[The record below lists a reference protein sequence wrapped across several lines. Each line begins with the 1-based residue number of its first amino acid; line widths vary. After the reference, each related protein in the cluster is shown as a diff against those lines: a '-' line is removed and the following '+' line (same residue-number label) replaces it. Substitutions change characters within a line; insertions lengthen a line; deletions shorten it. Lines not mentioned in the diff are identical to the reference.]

1 MNVTIRDY
9 LTHITKTSAPL
20 PMSSLSSKIWP
31 KLIILFAGLL
41 WLAAMLTETLWAQWS
56 AGAFLFVAGFFIS
69 VLNSRSEVIQTSQ
82 ANEAS
87 QLIENATELWKS
99 HIENVQEQMQNSVD
113 EMLQGFSSIITQ
125 LDQITAPSGQN
136 EATHRASV
144 LAQCDEDL
152 RAIITKSRDVSATRE
167 QSRAAILENMESL
180 EQVSTGLQSMAN
192 EVALI
197 ARQTNLL
204 SINATIEAARA
215 GLAGRGFSV
224 VAAEVRRLSTASGD
238 TGKRIG
244 VHINNFASRVSETL
258 NQARVKGNS
267 DESVLTHAD
276 EVISSVIQ
284 RVDTTVEGLNA
295 RAKDLETR
303 SDMVRQEVERLMIAF
318 QSHDRTT
325 QILNQIKVTM
335 DAAAKRLN
343 AKDLPDTEEWNSILS
358 EGYATFEQHATH
370 AGQSVQKAQTS
381 SAVFF

>member
-1 MNVTIRDY
+1 
-9 LTHITKTSAPL
+9 
-20 PMSSLSSKIWP
+20 
-31 KLIILFAGLL
+31 
-41 WLAAMLTETLWAQWS
+41 MLTEIPWAQWS
-56 AGAFLFVAGFFIS
+56 AGVFLFASGFFVS
-69 VLNSRSEVIQTSQ
+69 VLNSRSVVTQSNQ
-82 ANEAS
+82 AQDAS
-87 QLIENATELWKS
+87 RLIEQATELWKS
-99 HIENVQEQMQNSVD
+99 HIENVQEQMQTSVD
-113 EMLQGFSSIITQ
+113 EMLQGFSTIITQ

-136 EATHRASV
+136 DASQRASV

-152 RAIITKSRDVSATRE
+152 RAIISKSREVSVTRE
-167 QSRAAILENMESL
+167 QSRAAVLENMESL
-180 EQVSTGLQSMAN
+180 EQVSSGLQSMAN

-215 GLAGRGFSV
+215 GVAGRGFSV

-238 TGKRIG
+238 TGRRIG
-244 VHINNFASRVSETL
+244 LHINNFAGRVSEAL

-267 DESVLTHAD
+267 DESVLNHAD

-284 RVDTTVEGLNA
+284 RVDTTVEELNT

-325 QILNQIKVTM
+325 QILNQIKLTM
-335 DAAAKRLN
+335 DSAVQRLN
-343 AKDLPDTEEWNSILS
+343 AQELPDAEEWSNLLS
-358 EGYATFEQHATH
+358 QGYATFEQHATH
-370 AGQSVQKAQTS
+370 AGESVTKTQTS

>member
-1 MNVTIRDY
+1 
-9 LTHITKTSAPL
+9 
-20 PMSSLSSKIWP
+20 MSSQPSKIWP
-31 KLIILFAGLL
+31 KLSILIAGLL
-41 WLAAMLTETLWAQWS
+41 WVAAMMSENLWAQWA
-56 AGAFLFVAGFFIS
+56 AGGLLFAAGFLVAVS
-69 VLNSRSEVIQTSQ
+69 NSRSIVIQTDH

-87 QLIENATELWKS
+87 RLIENATVLWKS
-99 HIENVQEQMQNSVD
+99 HIDNVQQQMQISVD
-113 EMLQGFSSIITQ
+113 EMLHGFSSIITQ

-136 EATHRASV
+136 NANQRASV
-144 LAQCDEDL
+144 LSQCDQDL
-152 RAIITKSRDVSATRE
+152 RAIISKSRQVSETRE
-167 QSRAAILENMESL
+167 QSRAAVLENMESL

-215 GLAGRGFSV
+215 GVAGRGFSV

-238 TGKRIG
+238 TGRRIG
-244 VHINNFASRVSETL
+244 LHINNFAGRVSEAL

-267 DESVLTHAD
+267 DESVLNHAD

-284 RVDTTVEGLNA
+284 RVDSTVEELNA

-335 DAAAKRLN
+335 DAAAERLN
-343 AKDLPDTEEWNSILS
+343 EPDLPDSEEWSNLLS
-358 EGYATFEQHATH
+358 QGYATFEQHATH
-370 AGQSVQKAQTS
+370 AGESVQKAQTS

>member
-1 MNVTIRDY
+1 MF
-9 LTHITKTSAPL
+9 
-20 PMSSLSSKIWP
+20 SLSSKIWP

-41 WLAAMLTETLWAQWS
+41 WLAAMLTETQWAQWS
-56 AGAFLFVAGFFIS
+56 SGVFLFAAGFFVS
-69 VLNSRSEVIQTSQ
+69 VLNSRSVVIQTSQ

-87 QLIENATELWKS
+87 RLIENATELWKS

-136 EATHRASV
+136 EATQRAAV

-152 RAIITKSRDVSATRE
+152 RAIITKSREVSETRE

-244 VHINNFASRVSETL
+244 IHINNFANRVSETL

-343 AKDLPDTEEWNSILS
+343 AHDLPDAEEWSSLLS
-358 EGYATFEQHATH
+358 EGYATFEQHAAH
-370 AGQSVQKAQTS
+370 AGVSAQKAQTS